1 MGKDIGSA
9 LVGGGLGLIGSLI
22 GGISQRKAE
31 KRQYAHEKEMLGLQ
45 YKYNNQMADANQ
57 QRAKDMWDYT
67 NLENQVQHAKNAGL
81 SVGLLYGQGGAQ
93 GASTSGGSG
102 SGVNG
107 GTNAVA
113 TGLQAK
119 AMGLQLAQL
128 ASQVALNQSQAEKN
142 KAEAEKTRSVDTE
155 QVKANIESL
164 IAETQNKQEQ
174 KGLIAAQ
181 SRLADAQEELAKA
194 NTNFTYAKAEEVSW
208 NIFNLQKGIEKL
220 GQELAGLKID
230 NAKKKAVF
238 DTEVEQAKTL
248 LKQMAANV
256 LKTQADIKVTEM
268 EADNIISEIQTR
280 AAQVA
285 QGWKGIAKDYNA
297 QRLEAQKIINAMNLG
312 SRGLDQQGVKMLI
325 DFVIGFMN
333 VAKPMPSI
341 K

>member
-1 MGKDIGSA
+1 M
-9 LVGGGLGLIGSLI
+9 GLGLLSAGLSLAGAAI
-22 GGISQRKAE
+22 GGISQKKTE
-31 KRQYAHEKEMLGLQ
+31 KRQYAHEKEMMGLQ
-45 YKYNNQMADANQ
+45 FSYNEKMAQNNQ

-67 NLENQVQHAKNAGL
+67 NLENQVKHAKNAGL

-102 SGVNG
+102 SGVSG

-128 ASQVALNQSQAEKN
+128 ASQVALNEAQAEKT
-142 KAEAEKTRSVDTE
+142 KAEAEKTKGVDTE
-155 QVKANIESL
+155 EVKANIESL

-174 KGLIAAQ
+174 RGLIAAQ
-181 SRLADAQEELAKA
+181 SKLADAQEELAKA
-194 NTNFTYAKAEEVSW
+194 NTNFTYAKADEVSW

-230 NAKKKAVF
+230 NAKKKAVY
-238 DTEVEQAKTL
+238 DTEIEQAKTL

-268 EADNIISEIQTR
+268 EADNIVSEIQTR

-297 QRLEAQKIINAMNLG
+297 QRLEAQKIVNAMNLG

-333 VAKPMPSI
+333 VAKPMPSV

>member
-1 MGKDIGSA
+1 M
-9 LVGGGLGLIGSLI
+9 GLGLLSAGLSLAGAAV
-22 GGISQRKAE
+22 GGISQKKAE
-31 KRQYAHEKEMLGLQ
+31 ERQYAHEKEMMGLQ
-45 YKYNNQMADANQ
+45 FGYNEKMAQNNQ

-67 NLENQVQHAKNAGL
+67 NLENQVKHAKNAGL
-81 SVGLLYGQGGAQ
+81 SIGLLYGQGGAQ

-128 ASQVALNQSQAEKN
+128 ASQVALNEAQAEKT
-142 KAEAEKTRSVDTE
+142 KAEAEKTKGVDTE

-174 KGLIAAQ
+174 RGLIAAQ
-181 SRLADAQEELAKA
+181 SKLVDAQEELAKA
-194 NTNFTYAKAEEVSW
+194 NTNFTYAKADEVSW

-248 LKQMAANV
+248 LKQMTANV
-256 LKTQADIKVTEM
+256 LKTQADIKITEM
-268 EADNIISEIQTR
+268 EADNIVSEIQTR

-297 QRLEAQKIINAMNLG
+297 QRLEAQKIVNAMNLG
-312 SRGLDQQGVKMLI
+312 SRGLDQQGVKMLV

-333 VAKPMPSI
+333 VAKPMPSF

>member
-1 MGKDIGSA
+1 M
-9 LVGGGLGLIGSLI
+9 GLGLLSAGLSLAGAAI
-22 GGISQRKAE
+22 GGISQKKTE
-31 KRQYAHEKEMLGLQ
+31 KRQYAHEKEMMGLQ
-45 YKYNNQMADANQ
+45 FGYNEKMAQNNQ

-67 NLENQVQHAKNAGL
+67 NLENQVKHAKNAGL

-113 TGLQAK
+113 AGLQAK

-142 KAEAEKTRSVDTE
+142 KAEAEKTKGVDTE
-155 QVKANIESL
+155 LAKTTIDSL
-164 IAETQNKQEQ
+164 IAETDNKKIQH
-174 KGLIAAQ
+174 GLIAAQ

-194 NTNFTYAKAEEVSW
+194 STDLTYAKADEVSW
-208 NIFNLQKGIEKL
+208 NIFNLQKGLEML
-220 GQELAGLKID
+220 SAELESLKID
-230 NAKKKAVF
+230 NAKKQAVF
-238 DTEVEQAKTL
+238 DTEIEQAKTL
-248 LKQMAANV
+248 LKQMTLNL
-256 LKTQADIKVTEM
+256 LKTEKDIKLTDAEI
-268 EADNIISEIQTR
+268 DNVVSEIQAR

-285 QGWKGIAKDYNA
+285 QGWKGLARDWNA
-297 QRLEAQKIINAMNLG
+297 QRLEAQKIINAMDLG
-312 SRGLDQQGVKMLI
+312 KRGLDQQGVKMLI

-333 VAKPMPSI
+333 VAKPMPSV